1 MELDSYDRKLLRL
14 LQENNKLSQRDL
26 AEAVSLSASAVNRRI
41 AALEEAGVIRANVS
55 VVDAAALGRPITIL
69 VGVKLENERL
79 DLLDEVCNR
88 FVSRPEVQQVYYVT
102 GDFDFMLVL
111 NVRSM
116 TEYGADAGT
125 VPGFRKREKLQD
137 PRRHA
142 PGQGDAERGD
152 RLTGCGLRSAPLSQ
166 APGARKNGDAV
177 RRRSSAR
184 MRSVTGSAR
193 CALTGL
199 RRRKNGAWR
208 AALFPSWPFDG
219 QVP

>member
-26 AEAVSLSASAVNRRI
+26 ADAVNLSASAVNRRI

-69 VGVKLENERL
+69 VEVKLESERL

-102 GDFDFMLVL
+102 GDYDFLLVL

-116 TEYGADAGT
+116 SEY
-125 VPGFRKREKLQD
+125 E
-137 PRRHA
+137 
-142 PGQGDAERGD
+142 
-152 RLTGCGLRSAPLSQ
+152 
-166 APGARKNGDAV
+166 
-177 RRRSSAR
+177 
-184 MRSVTGSAR
+184 
-193 CALTGL
+193 ALTRELFLVSGNVKSFKTQVAM
-199 RRRKNGAWR
+199 RRAKVTLNVAI
-208 AALFPSWPFDG
+208 D
-219 QVP
+219 

>member
-41 AALEEAGVIRANVS
+41 AALEEARVIRANVS

-116 TEYGADAGT
+116 TEYEALT
-125 VPGFRKREKLQD
+125 RELFLVFRKREKLQD

-152 RLTGCGLRSAPLSQ
+152 RLTGCGLRSAPLSR
-166 APGARKNGDAV
+166 APGARKK
-177 RRRSSAR
+177 RRRCPSPFLCSHAQRDRVCPMRAYRASEKKERSMAR
-184 MRSVTGSAR
+184 RAVPVL
-193 CALTGL
+193 AL
-199 RRRKNGAWR
+199 
-208 AALFPSWPFDG
+208 
-219 QVP
+219 